1 MYTNIIDCAYV
12 HKLSLHKFRSILE
25 LNILNNNIIMDIR
38 INKNNRIIQYFLNN
52 NDNNSEQT
60 R

>member
-25 LNILNNNIIMDIR
+25 LNIPNNIIID
-38 INKNNRIIQYFLNN
+38 INKSNRIIQYFLNN

-60 R
+60 RR

>member
-25 LNILNNNIIMDIR
+25 LSIPNNIIID

-52 NDNNSEQT
+52 NDNNGEQT
-60 R
+60 GR